1 MIWIVGFTLALL
13 VLTSIGIIITNNIR
27 KAVLLSGVLSIIA
40 SFVYLLLH
48 APDVALAEAVIGCT
62 LSTIIMLMAIKD
74 LKVIY
79 VFYYVDD
86 LNERVLEKIF
96 SELYTHVDY
105 NVEFTANKEDISENL
120 EKYPHIHYY
129 VYEAPQAIYIYHR
142 GVEDCNPEILK
153 RFTPHTKKPIEIVEV
168 GREV

>member
-1 MIWIVGFTLALL
+1 MNWIVLFTLILL
-13 VLTSIGIIITNNIR
+13 VLTALGIIITNNIR
-27 KAVLLSGVLSIIA
+27 KAVLLSGVMSIIA

-74 LKVIY
+74 LRVVY
-79 VFYYVDD
+79 VFYYVDE

-96 SELYTHVDY
+96 SDLYTQVDY

-120 EKYPHIHYY
+120 AKYPHIHYY
-129 VYEAPQAIYIYHR
+129 VYEAPSAIYIYHR
-142 GVEDCNPEILK
+142 GIEDCDPEILK
-153 RFTPHTKKPIEIVEV
+153 RFSKHSDKPIEIVEV